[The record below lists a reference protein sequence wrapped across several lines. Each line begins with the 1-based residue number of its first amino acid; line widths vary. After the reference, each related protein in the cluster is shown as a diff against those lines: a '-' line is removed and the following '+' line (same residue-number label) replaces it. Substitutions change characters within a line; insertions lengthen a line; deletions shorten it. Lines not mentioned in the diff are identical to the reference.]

1 MCAGRTVEGAGCVT
15 WWGFSPALD
24 LLNAGSLKQHG
35 KLNILLVGSGD
46 PRHILKT
53 ITGLKDTDTLHVW
66 VIENCMEVVAR
77 QLLLL
82 SLALSPQH
90 SMGLHEKTE
99 VFLEV
104 FGNSEIRSQTEQT
117 LKQTASQLSLTVTDT
132 LSTSANPCLDTTML
146 RFKDR
151 DELDRIFKQ
160 WIHPP
165 SSQPLSKLWDSRVR
179 HHLGTRYDSRLGCF
193 DWDLTMKLHQW
204 GCAVIHKQQYV
215 RWREKGVAFEM
226 REGLYQTTN
235 HSLLSTRVFNHRGDR
250 VPIRGY
256 WGDIVSSPYL
266 SFGIETENKTLLQT
280 NNGQHTKT
288 AQDISYHNVQE
299 MFQVLACRGHTPSI
313 SHQNTQEGQGQD
325 PLANH
330 RTSSP
335 QPEANQKS
343 PENELLCLDGVNVTF
358 LPVDSL
364 SKLPDKQRFS
374 HLFSAIYCSASM
386 AHHLGPSLRQVA
398 APDAVLVVELAKYL
412 LDLSKEQVKGFSE
425 KVDDI
430 AREAGFESSNGE
442 RSDLYSTYT
451 LQKE

>member
-1 MCAGRTVEGAGCVT
+1 MCAGKTIEGAGCVT
-15 WWGFSPALD
+15 WWGFGPALD
-24 LLNAGSLKQHG
+24 LLSAGLQKQDG
-35 KLNILLVGSGD
+35 KLNILMVGSGD

-53 ITGLKDTDTLHVW
+53 IAGLKHTDTLHVW

-90 SMGLHEKTE
+90 IMGLHEKTE

-117 LKQTASQLSLTVTDT
+117 LKKTACQLSLAVTDT
-132 LSTSANPCLDTTML
+132 LNTPTNPCLDTTML

-165 SSQPLSKLWDSRVR
+165 SSQSLSKLWDSRVR
-179 HHLGTRYDSRLGCF
+179 HHLGTRYDSRRGCF
-193 DWDLTMKLHQW
+193 DWDLSMKLHQS
-204 GCAVIHKQQYV
+204 G
-215 RWREKGVAFEM
+215 
-226 REGLYQTTN
+226 
-235 HSLLSTRVFNHRGDR
+235 RGDR
-250 VPIRGY
+250 VAVRGY

-266 SFGIETENKTLLQT
+266 SFGIETDDKTLLKTQ
-280 NNGQHTKT
+280 NGQHTKT

-299 MFQVLACRGHTPSI
+299 LFQALSCRCHSTSI
-313 SHQNTQEGQGQD
+313 SMKSSQEKQGED
-325 PLANH
+325 SLANH
-330 RTSSP
+330 SNSSP
-335 QPEANQKS
+335 QPEAKQKS

-364 SKLPDKQRFS
+364 TKLPDKQRFS
-374 HLFSAIYCSASM
+374 HLFNAIYCSASM
-386 AHHLGPSLRQVA
+386 VHQLRPSLRQIA

-412 LDLSKEQVKGFSE
+412 LDLSKEQVKGFAE

-430 AREAGFESSNGE
+430 VREAGFESSDGE
-442 RSDLYSTYT
+442 KSDIYSIYCKKSDTSA
-451 LQKE
+451 

>member
-1 MCAGRTVEGAGCVT
+1 MCAGRTVEGAGCMT

-24 LLNAGSLKQHG
+24 LLNVVSRRQHG
-35 KLNILLVGSGD
+35 KRNILLVGSGD

-53 ITGLKDTDTLHVW
+53 IAGLKGTDTLHVW
-66 VIENCMEVVAR
+66 VVENSLEVVAR

-104 FGNSEIRSQTEQT
+104 FGNSEIRSQSEQI
-117 LKQTASQLSLTVTDT
+117 LKQTALQLSLTVTDT
-132 LSTSANPCLDTTML
+132 LNSSTNPCLDTTML

-165 SSQPLSKLWDSRVR
+165 SSQSMPKLWDSRVR

-193 DWDLTMKLHQW
+193 DWDLTMKLHQK
-204 GCAVIHKQQYV
+204 GCGVINKQQYV
-215 RWREKGVAFEM
+215 RWRETGVAFEM

-235 HSLLSTRVFNHRGDR
+235 HSLISTRLFNHRGDR
-250 VPIRGY
+250 VGIRGY

-266 SFGIETENKTLLQT
+266 SFGIETDIKALLQIQ
-280 NNGQHTKT
+280 NGQYTKT

-299 MFQVLACRGHTPSI
+299 LFQALMCRSDIPSI
-313 SHQNTQEGQGQD
+313 PQGTQEGQGQD

-335 QPEANQKS
+335 QPEANQRS
-343 PENELLCLDGVNVTF
+343 PDNELLCLDGVNVTF
-358 LPVDSL
+358 MPVDSL
-364 SKLPDKQRFS
+364 SKLPNKQRFS
-374 HLFSAIYCSASM
+374 NLFNTIYCSASLV
-386 AHHLGPSLRQVA
+386 HQLGPSLRQVT
-398 APDAVLVVELAKYL
+398 APDAVLVVELAKYM
-412 LDLSKEQVKGFSE
+412 LDLSKEQVKGFAE

-430 AREAGFESSNGE
+430 AREAGFESANTE
-442 RSDLYSTYT
+442 KSDVFSTYT